1 MMMGVGTLSSRTS
14 KRRKLESTRPMYL
27 SQTDLLEMDH
37 DQLVGKILMRMTP
50 WQFET
55 RCTRNVVHFILSE
68 QQRSNPI
75 WSNPAV
81 HTLLGKGPRFIPK
94 ARSLTT
100 TEVQTACARLG
111 YRLVRAFERY
121 VDGGYHEMRRQAMK
135 EDEGRRVHLRPPP
148 PTHGGGRR

>member
-1 MMMGVGTLSSRTS
+1 MGVDTLSRRTS

-27 SQTDLLEMDH
+27 SQAELLEMDH

-94 ARSLTT
+94 ARPLTT
-100 TEVQTACARLG
+100 TAVQTACARLG

-135 EDEGRRVHLRPPP
+135 EEGIRAWAPRQRQLSA
-148 PTHGGGRR
+148 